1 MKYIVC
7 VLLMVV
13 SGALAQPTDTIYRST
28 DVDIKP
34 NLKDGMYKLTE
45 FVSNNFAF
53 PSSVKN
59 KKVRIFTSF
68 VVEPDGRMTDVK
80 SFYISVKEYLPVEV
94 VSIQTEEEKA
104 AEQKVYDSMRDEAA
118 RVLKLFTETWT
129 PAMVDGKPVR
139 CLYNY
144 PISFNIE

>member
-1 MKYIVC
+1 MKYLVC

-45 FVSNNFAF
+45 FVSNNFKF
-53 PSSVKN
+53 PPSVKN

-104 AEQKVYDSMRDEAA
+104 AEQKVFDSMRDEAA
-118 RVLKLFTETWT
+118 RVLKLFTDTWT
-129 PAMVDGKPVR
+129 PAMVSGKPVR